1 MNCRT
6 SCHLLFFIKRKK
18 LLKTGKASIFL
29 KITINNKHT
38 EFVLNCSVTPE
49 LWCKH
54 KGGPKGNSKEAK
66 QVIEFIDSV
75 KFRIQSIINRLNQKE
90 VKVEAKI
97 IKSKYLWVEP
107 KVKTVLEIF
116 NDHNEKIKSLIGK
129 GFSNGTYLR
138 YKVTIKHIE
147 NFILFKYKLRDIEV
161 TKVNHEFISDLEFYL
176 KGEKGCGQNTT
187 MKYLKNFKKIIRIAI
202 NNDWLVKDPYAN
214 FKLTWE
220 KTNRDFL
227 TEEEINLLIKKQ
239 FSIDRIQTVKDC
251 FLFACYTGLSHS
263 DLKLLTP
270 KDIVVGID
278 KKSWISIKRK
288 KTNIQSNIPL
298 LPVAMSII
306 DKYKDHPEVERNQV
320 LLPVLSNQKM
330 NAYLKEI
337 ADICGITKTLT
348 SHVARHTFATT
359 ITLNNDVPIESVSK
373 MLGHSSLEMTKI
385 YAKLLDKK
393 VSRDMDAIALKYS
406 S

>member
-1 MNCRT
+1 
-6 SCHLLFFIKRKK
+6 
-18 LLKTGKASIFL
+18 
-29 KITINNKHT
+29 
-38 EFVLNCSVTPE
+38 
-49 LWCKH
+49 
-54 KGGPKGNSKEAK
+54 
-66 QVIEFIDSV
+66 
-75 KFRIQSIINRLNQKE
+75 
-90 VKVEAKI
+90 
-97 IKSKYLWVEP
+97 
-107 KVKTVLEIF
+107 
-116 NDHNEKIKSLIGK
+116 
-129 GFSNGTYLR
+129 
-138 YKVTIKHIE
+138 
-147 NFILFKYKLRDIEV
+147 
-161 TKVNHEFISDLEFYL
+161 
-176 KGEKGCGQNTT
+176 
-187 MKYLKNFKKIIRIAI
+187 MKYLSNLKKIIRIAL
-202 NNDWLVKDPYAN
+202 NNNWLNKDPYAN
-214 FKLTWE
+214 FKLSWK
-220 KTNRDFL
+220 KTDRDFL
-227 TEEEINLLIKKQ
+227 TEEEVDRLVKKQ